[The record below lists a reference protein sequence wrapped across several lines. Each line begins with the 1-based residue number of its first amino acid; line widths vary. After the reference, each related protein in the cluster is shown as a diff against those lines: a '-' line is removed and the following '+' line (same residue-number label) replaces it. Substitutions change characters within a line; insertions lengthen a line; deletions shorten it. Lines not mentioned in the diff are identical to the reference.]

1 MLKEHK
7 QRKVRILRETEKGM
21 HIAPYSLGERNN
33 EEVMEG
39 EFDVDV
45 RRLAVIADTPTLRH
59 QGLPMTPPK
68 VAAESRRNY
77 LALLS
82 DAELHEC
89 NGEICRL
96 MRKFYDSPKD
106 AKWEI
111 AEVLK
116 EVRNLNDKEMANIAF
131 LSVYRNI
138 KGFVMAKRL
147 ALHQKL
153 AKLQLIESDEK
164 SDARYILSNKPQS
177 CGMKGCAGT
186 AVSLVPLGE
195 NVEKYIDFFFS
206 LCEEYKDICE
216 ITSTG
221 IEEICELILAK
232 CNLSTILGK
241 CSVHKTVFYD
251 CVVKDEL
258 ISVLLENEQ

>member
-7 QRKVRILRETEKGM
+7 QRKVRMLRKVERGT
-21 HIAPYSLGERNN
+21 HIVPYSLGERNN

-39 EFDVDV
+39 EFDVDLS
-45 RRLAVIADTPTLRH
+45 RLTLIPDTPTLRH

-68 VAAESRRNY
+68 VAAEPRRNY

-82 DAELHEC
+82 EAELHEC

-138 KGFVMAKRL
+138 KAYVMAKRL
-147 ALHQKL
+147 VLHQKL
-153 AKLQLIESDEK
+153 AKLELIENGEK
-164 SDARYILSNKPQS
+164 SDVSYNLSDKSQS
-177 CGMKGCAGT
+177 SDMKGC
-186 AVSLVPLGE
+186 VNLVPISE
-195 NVEKYIDFFFS
+195 NTEQYIEFFFS

-251 CVVKDEL
+251 CVIKDDK
-258 ISVLLENEQ
+258 ISVTS